1 MYIITEKDFNNKH
14 RIRLE
19 FLANYDIDIAY
30 HLSKANVAIDGLNRK
45 LVVYKARLLATCIK
59 YED

>member
-1 MYIITEKDFNNKH
+1 MCIITEDLNNRHK
-14 RIRLE
+14 IRLE

-30 HLSKANVAIDGLNRK
+30 HLSKANVAIDGLNRR

>member
-1 MYIITEKDFNNKH
+1 MCIITEDLNNRHK
-14 RIRLE
+14 IRLE

-30 HLSKANVAIDGLNRK
+30 HLSKANVAIKGLNRR

>member
-1 MYIITEKDFNNKH
+1 MNNRHK
-14 RIRLE
+14 IRLE

-30 HLSKANVAIDGLNRK
+30 HLSKANVAIDGLNRR